1 MTEQRR
7 KHNPAFKAKV
17 ALAAIKGEQTIPE
30 LAQQYGVHP
39 AQIHALLSAVG
50 FPTWKRT
57 LLDGAATVFDGE
69 PAKKGKAQSALAD
82 TLYRQIG
89 QLTVERDFLRGRSGQ

>member
-17 ALAAIKGEQTIPE
+17 ALASIKGDQTIPE

-39 AQIHALLSAVG
+39 AQIHA
-50 FPTWKRT
+50 WKRA
-57 LLDGAATVFDGE
+57 LLDGAATVFNGE
-69 PAKKGKAQSALAD
+69 SAKKDKAQSALAD

-89 QLTVERDFLRGRSGQ
+89 QLTVERDFLRDRLGQ

>member
-17 ALAAIKGEQTIPE
+17 ALAAIKGDQTIPE
-30 LAQQYGVHP
+30 LAQQYEVHP
-39 AQIHALLSAVG
+39 AQIHA
-50 FPTWKRT
+50 WKRT
-57 LLDGAATVFDGE
+57 LLDGAATVFEGK